1 MKRVKTKIICTLGP
15 ASSSRSVLRKMVQSG
30 MDVVRLNF
38 SHGTHESH
46 FASINGIREINKQYR
61 RGVKILQDLE
71 GFRIR
76 IGSLKDWP
84 NRIVVLKRHQKI
96 MLSNNPQYFQAGV
109 IPFDYEGC
117 LSAIKA
123 GSHIY
128 IDDGNIALLVKKE
141 SRHYLDAVV
150 EVAGIIKEHKGINI
164 PDVKLQF
171 SAMTDKDYHDL
182 LFGIKH
188 QVDFVAQSFV
198 RTSQDLK
205 NVRKVLLAHHSKAK
219 LVAKIE
225 SREAVKNIDDILSVC
240 DGVMI
245 ARGDLGVCLPIY
257 EIPFLQKML
266 IKKCK
271 AHGKF
276 SITAT
281 QMLESMT
288 EHLRPTRAEVTDVAN
303 AIIDGTDYTMLSA
316 ESAAGL
322 YPVESVKMMNAIC
335 QYTEN
340 YLTKASA

>member
-1 MKRVKTKIICTLGP
+1 MKRVRTKIVCTLGP
-15 ASSSRSVLRKMVQSG
+15 ASSTRSVLLRMVRAG

-38 SHGTHESH
+38 SHGTHDSH
-46 FASINGIREINKQYR
+46 LASIQAIREINKKYR

-76 IGSLKDWP
+76 IGFLDNWP
-84 NRIVVLKRHQKI
+84 DRIVALKRHQTI
-96 MLSNNPQYFQAGV
+96 MLSNNPQCFKPGV
-109 IPFDYEGC
+109 VPFDYEGS
-117 LSAIKA
+117 LGAIKA

-128 IDDGNIALLVKKE
+128 IDDGNITLLVKSNSKN
-141 SRHYLDAVV
+141 YLYAVV
-150 EVAGIIKEHKGINI
+150 EVAGTIKEHKGINI
-164 PDVKLQF
+164 PDVKLRF
-171 SAMTDKDYHDL
+171 SAMTEKDHHDL

-188 QVDFVAQSFV
+188 NVDFVAQSFV
-198 RTSQDLK
+198 RTRRDLE
-205 NVRKVLLAHHSKAK
+205 NVKKVLRAHHSKAR
-219 LVAKIE
+219 LIAKIE
-225 SREAVKNIDDILSVC
+225 SREAIKNIDDILSAC

-266 IKKCK
+266 ICKCK
-271 AHGKF
+271 ARGKF
-276 SITAT
+276 AITAT

-322 YPVESVKMMNAIC
+322 YPVESVKMMNTIG
-335 QYTEN
+335 QYTER
-340 YLTKASA
+340 YLVKGFC